1 MPKDLA
7 KYDDTGPDEK
17 MAAVI
22 ATLQSEADRRVTRR
36 VIIEKRWIDDLR
48 NYHGQMSPSERQ
60 RFTDNPG
67 SQVNVNITRPK
78 TNAIIA
84 RMFDLLFPTDDRNW
98 SIAPTPVPEMKQQEE
113 LTSVADDAQ
122 RSIAEI
128 TSQMEDAAREP
139 GTDEKLQA
147 LDQEKKTL
155 DSTMSEARMAADALY
170 ETLQDARDRANLMQ
184 EEIADQLTE
193 CSYEAA
199 SREAITDGCTVGCGV
214 LKGPVL
220 GTSLRRRWKEGENGF
235 EMINDAE
242 DKPGV
247 QHVKPWGF
255 FPDPDVKNPGDG
267 KGVYERHLLSPTQ
280 LKRFARRDDVDKD
293 AVRRL
298 LKAKAKGSLDGHM
311 AELFDLTGQQ
321 QAMRADTFHLWEY
334 TGPIEAEDLATI
346 VEKTGKDDEFD
357 PLDEI
362 HVRLWFCQGELLA
375 WAPHLLDSNESIY
388 SVFALQ
394 EDEMSP
400 FGFGMPYLL
409 RDAQAITRGAVRMM
423 MDNAGYSTGPQLLI
437 DDRYVIPEDGSWKFR
452 PHKVWKVRDD
462 APPGYVPFATF
473 DIPTQQEKL
482 GAIILMAREFADEE
496 SGIPRLAQGEQ
507 GASVTKTAHGMGILM
522 NSANVVF
529 RRFVKAWDDRM
540 TVPLIRRFY
549 DFNMQFGK
557 NEAAKGDYNIKARGA
572 SVLLVREMQSQNLLL
587 MMQVFGADEDTAKW
601 LRKDDMIKLV
611 ARALMLPVDEVV
623 KTAAQVQAEERRQGV
638 SPEMQAM
645 QAEQEQKQADI
656 ELRRHAVDT
665 KRIIS
670 EMETENRL
678 TIAEI
683 ERETAMYKVGAEHDL
698 SIEKLKTLLNVE
710 QVRTDA
716 KERVEDKKTESGER
730 RLAAD
735 ITLRRETGTS
745 SGGTV

>member
-199 SREAITDGCTVGCGV
+199 AREAITDGCTVGCGV

-235 EMINDAE
+235 EMMNDAE

-346 VEKTGKDDEFD
+346 VEGIADTG
-357 PLDEI
+357 
-362 HVRLWFCQGELLA
+362 
-375 WAPHLLDSNESIY
+375 
-388 SVFALQ
+388 
-394 EDEMSP
+394 
-400 FGFGMPYLL
+400 
-409 RDAQAITRGAVRMM
+409 
-423 MDNAGYSTGPQLLI
+423 
-437 DDRYVIPEDGSWKFR
+437 
-452 PHKVWKVRDD
+452 
-462 APPGYVPFATF
+462 
-473 DIPTQQEKL
+473 
-482 GAIILMAREFADEE
+482 
-496 SGIPRLAQGEQ
+496 
-507 GASVTKTAHGMGILM
+507 
-522 NSANVVF
+522 
-529 RRFVKAWDDRM
+529 VKAG
-540 TVPLIRRFY
+540 I
-549 DFNMQFGK
+549 
-557 NEAAKGDYNIKARGA
+557 IKCA
-572 SVLLVREMQSQNLLL
+572 
-587 MMQVFGADEDTAKW
+587 
-601 LRKDDMIKLV
+601 
-611 ARALMLPVDEVV
+611 
-623 KTAAQVQAEERRQGV
+623 
-638 SPEMQAM
+638 
-645 QAEQEQKQADI
+645 
-656 ELRRHAVDT
+656 
-665 KRIIS
+665 
-670 EMETENRL
+670 
-678 TIAEI
+678 
-683 ERETAMYKVGAEHDL
+683 
-698 SIEKLKTLLNVE
+698 
-710 QVRTDA
+710 TDA
-716 KERVEDKKTESGER
+716 KGLTPGVERV
-730 RLAAD
+730 
-735 ITLRRETGTS
+735 LRACARAHRETGVPITTHTDAGTFRGRDQQQVFLDEGVDLS
-745 SGGTV
+745 RVVIGHCGDSTDVDYLRELMDQGSTIGMDRFGLDLLLPFEDRVDTVARLCEQGYGDRMVLAHDAACYMDWFDMDLQPVMAPNWHYNHISDDVLPALRERGVGDDQIQLMLVENPRRILAGGPAY